1 MKILGISSVTMYC
14 LIVILKIKLQM
25 LNLLPTI
32 LHSLNLLMTE
42 VSLCS
47 KVEIHSFL
55 VKISFRFL

>member
-1 MKILGISSVTMYC
+1 MKISGISSVTMYC

-42 VSLCS
+42 VSL
-47 KVEIHSFL
+47 V
-55 VKISFRFL
+55 

>member
-1 MKILGISSVTMYC
+1 MIILGISSVTMYC

-42 VSLCS
+42 VSL
-47 KVEIHSFL
+47 V
-55 VKISFRFL
+55 